1 MLAVYFRAMVISL
14 ALVSSIGM
22 QNIYAFNNAMSN
34 ALRRALLV
42 AGFIWIADTLL
53 TSIAFLGMGALI
65 AANQVIKII
74 VMGLGGLV
82 VIWMGY
88 GIVRGANAAS
98 FGNDHQEQSLK
109 QWFTGAFVVSFANP
123 QALIDT
129 SVTLGALRSPLTMTE
144 AWVFLGG
151 IITSTALWFF
161 VVTTVINLL
170 RNRLPR
176 RVLMWI
182 NIASGIV
189 VMFYGVRLVVSAVL
203 AVI

>member
-34 ALRRALLV
+34 TLRRALLV

-109 QWFTGAFVVSFANP
+109 Q
-123 QALIDT
+123 
-129 SVTLGALRSPLTMTE
+129 
-144 AWVFLGG
+144 
-151 IITSTALWFF
+151 
-161 VVTTVINLL
+161 
-170 RNRLPR
+170 
-176 RVLMWI
+176 
-182 NIASGIV
+182 
-189 VMFYGVRLVVSAVL
+189 
-203 AVI
+203 